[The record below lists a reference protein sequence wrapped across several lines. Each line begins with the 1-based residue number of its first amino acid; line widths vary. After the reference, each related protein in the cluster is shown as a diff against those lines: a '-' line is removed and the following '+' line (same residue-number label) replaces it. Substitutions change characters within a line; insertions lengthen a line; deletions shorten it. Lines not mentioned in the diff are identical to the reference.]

1 MTRAK
6 LARIVPPLVSGVL
19 VGVSFWLPLWSMT
32 MKAPQY
38 RHGLRLTAYGTGMEG
53 DLREINIINHY
64 IGMATIDPRPALE
77 VAMFPIGIALLVALC
92 LLAPL
97 NRWIRRL
104 AIVATVTM
112 PIGILVDLQW
122 WLYRFGHSLDPK
134 APIRMPAFTPLIL
147 GVSKLG
153 NFVTTSTIS
162 WGVVCMI
169 AAAVVLAFG
178 GRIIAGRAKRTA
190 PVVQPRTIATAASAL
205 LVVGVATGANAQTL
219 QQRLDATPRG
229 GTVVVE
235 KGVYQGAVVIRGPL
249 TVVGRGNPVI
259 DGQGKGSVVTIAGD
273 SVVLRGFAIRNSGR
287 QVTEEAAGVSA
298 SGNGHVIEDNT
309 IEDVYFGIHL
319 SGGRGHLIQ
328 RNRVIP
334 GEHHGARPGHGL
346 NVWNTQ
352 NSRFIGNQISD
363 ARDGIYLSFTDG
375 VLVENNEITRCRYGV
390 HSMYSRDAKILGNQ
404 LSANLL
410 GGALMLSDRLELRG
424 NRIERHRDGS
434 SAYGLLLKDIDNLIA
449 TDNIIRSNLIGIY
462 AEGVA
467 VQPSSQAQLVGNTIA
482 GNGVGMALQA
492 TAVMTVAG
500 NRFADNL
507 TDVRSLGSRISPSTR
522 WSHEGRGNSWSE
534 YRGFDANG
542 DGIGD
547 IPHVIDGVIDALLQ
561 RNAGVQAF
569 LYTPAH
575 LAIEAA
581 ARMFPLGRR
590 EPVLV
595 DRAPL
600 MMKLPPEG
608 GSHR

>member
-1 MTRAK
+1 M
-6 LARIVPPLVSGVL
+6 
-19 VGVSFWLPLWSMT
+19 
-32 MKAPQY
+32 
-38 RHGLRLTAYGTGMEG
+38 
-53 DLREINIINHY
+53 
-64 IGMATIDPRPALE
+64 
-77 VAMFPIGIALLVALC
+77 
-92 LLAPL
+92 
-97 NRWIRRL
+97 
-104 AIVATVTM
+104 
-112 PIGILVDLQW
+112 
-122 WLYRFGHSLDPK
+122 
-134 APIRMPAFTPLIL
+134 
-147 GVSKLG
+147 
-153 NFVTTSTIS
+153 
-162 WGVVCMI
+162 
-169 AAAVVLAFG
+169 
-178 GRIIAGRAKRTA
+178 
-190 PVVQPRTIATAASAL
+190 VQPRIIATAASAL

-235 KGVYQGAVVIRGPL
+235 QGVYQGAVVIRGPL

-309 IEDVYFGIHL
+309 VEDVYFGIHL
-319 SGGRGHLIQ
+319 SGGTGHLIQ

-334 GEHHGARPGHGL
+334 GEHRGARPGHGL

-410 GGALMLSDRLELRG
+410 GAALMLSDRLELRG

-449 TDNIIRSNLIGIY
+449 TDNIIRSNLIGVY

-467 VQPSSQAQLVGNTIA
+467 VQPSSQAQFAGNTIA
-482 GNGVGMALQA
+482 GNGVGIALQA

-569 LYTPAH
+569 LFTPAH
-575 LAIEAA
+575 LAIEAT

-608 GSHR
+608 GSPR

>member
-1 MTRAK
+1 
-6 LARIVPPLVSGVL
+6 
-19 VGVSFWLPLWSMT
+19 
-32 MKAPQY
+32 
-38 RHGLRLTAYGTGMEG
+38 
-53 DLREINIINHY
+53 
-64 IGMATIDPRPALE
+64 
-77 VAMFPIGIALLVALC
+77 
-92 LLAPL
+92 
-97 NRWIRRL
+97 
-104 AIVATVTM
+104 
-112 PIGILVDLQW
+112 
-122 WLYRFGHSLDPK
+122 
-134 APIRMPAFTPLIL
+134 
-147 GVSKLG
+147 
-153 NFVTTSTIS
+153 
-162 WGVVCMI
+162 
-169 AAAVVLAFG
+169 
-178 GRIIAGRAKRTA
+178 
-190 PVVQPRTIATAASAL
+190 
-205 LVVGVATGANAQTL
+205 
-219 QQRLDATPRG
+219 
-229 GTVVVE
+229 
-235 KGVYQGAVVIRGPL
+235 
-249 TVVGRGNPVI
+249 
-259 DGQGKGSVVTIAGD
+259 
-273 SVVLRGFAIRNSGR
+273 
-287 QVTEEAAGVSA
+287 
-298 SGNGHVIEDNT
+298 
-309 IEDVYFGIHL
+309 
-319 SGGRGHLIQ
+319 
-328 RNRVIP
+328 
-334 GEHHGARPGHGL
+334 
-346 NVWNTQ
+346 
-352 NSRFIGNQISD
+352 
-363 ARDGIYLSFTDG
+363 
-375 VLVENNEITRCRYGV
+375 
-390 HSMYSRDAKILGNQ
+390 
-404 LSANLL
+404 
-410 GGALMLSDRLELRG
+410 MLSDRLELRG

-600 MMKLPPEG
+600 MMRLPPEG